1 MPIIVKNAWQQKS
14 WWATMGLMG
23 KRTKNLFLD
32 MKKLVRK
39 EVRSSSGT
47 SIIDPLPLRAL
58 HKSLAQLP
66 KIGILTILRQDWQ
79 FLPPYYYLPII
90 FPLTNSIV
98 LSHLEQTN
106 GFSPVTTIRLSNHHI
121 AQFFECVIVYVNLQ
135 SVTLKYH
142 VTVSVFNT
150 AGHTKKF
157 PNASLA
163 RM

>member
-32 MKKLVRK
+32 MKKWVRK

-79 FLPPYYYLPII
+79 FLATLLLFTHYLPPHQLNCVVTYRANEW
-90 FPLTNSIV
+90 FLTCYHHQAIQPSYC
-98 LSHLEQTN
+98 
-106 GFSPVTTIRLSNHHI
+106 TILWMCNCLCQFAISNI
-121 AQFFECVIVYVNLQ
+121 KIPCNCICVQY
-135 SVTLKYH
+135 SRSY
-142 VTVSVFNT
+142 
-150 AGHTKKF
+150 KKI
-157 PNASLA
+157 S
-163 RM
+163 